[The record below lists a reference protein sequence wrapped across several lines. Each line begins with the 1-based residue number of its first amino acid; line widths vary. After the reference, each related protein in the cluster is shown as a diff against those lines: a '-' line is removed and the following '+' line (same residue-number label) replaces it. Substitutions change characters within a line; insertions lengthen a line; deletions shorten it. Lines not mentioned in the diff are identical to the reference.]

1 LRRAQEP
8 VSLRVAYLLLAPV
21 AIVILLWAI
30 TPLVD
35 AYRRRA
41 LRRCLPGVCGV
52 LNSHGIDYWCD
63 FGSLLGYHRDGDV
76 IWGDKDADLCI
87 HASEKENVMRLEV
100 AFGEAGYWLTDK
112 GGDAKKLVRVYD
124 RRTNYYVDIYPF
136 DREGE
141 MLRSVLSA
149 GDDVPAR
156 LVARRVEAP
165 FLGGTI
171 RVPEDVEALVAY
183 RYGPD
188 YRTPRRGDK
197 GRSRKYNLLRSWYED
212 MEANVLDL
220 GSFIGL
226 RRPPAQ
232 P

>member
-1 LRRAQEP
+1 ML
-8 VSLRVAYLLLAPV
+8 VAYVLLAPV
-21 AIVILLWAI
+21 VLLAFLWAI

-41 LRRCLPGVCGV
+41 LRRCLPDVCRV
-52 LNSHGIDYWCD
+52 LNAHGIDYWCD

-87 HASEKENVMRLEV
+87 LASEKEKVLPLAA
-100 AFGEAGYWLTDK
+100 AFAAAGYWLTDK
-112 GGDAKKLVRVYD
+112 GGDARKLLRVHD
-124 RRTNYYVDIYPF
+124 RRTGYYVDIYPYAT
-136 DREGE
+136 DGE

-156 LVARRVEAP
+156 LVAPRVEVP

-171 RVPEDVEALVAY
+171 RVPRDVEALVSY

-188 YRTPRRGDK
+188 YRTRRRGDK
-197 GRSRKYNLLRSWYED
+197 GISRKYTRVRSWYED
-212 MEANVLDL
+212 VEANVLAF
-220 GSFIGL
+220 GWFCTWAV
-226 RRPPAQ
+226 RRAAERRSRVQ

>member
-1 LRRAQEP
+1 
-8 VSLRVAYLLLAPV
+8 VTYLLWAPV
-21 AIVILLWAI
+21 TLFAVVAVLYAI

-52 LNSHGIDYWCD
+52 LNAHGVDYWCD
-63 FGSLLGYHRDGDV
+63 FGSLLGYHRDRDI
-76 IWGDKDADLCI
+76 IWGDKDADVCI
-87 HASEKENVMRLEV
+87 HVSEKEKVLGLAA
-100 AFGEAGYWLTDK
+100 AFETAGYWFTDK
-112 GGDAKKLVRVYD
+112 GGDAKKLLRVYD

-136 DREGE
+136 DPDGE

-156 LVARRVEAP
+156 LVAPRVDVP

-171 RVPEDVEALVAY
+171 RVPQDVEALIVY

-188 YRTPRRGDK
+188 YRRPRRGDK
-197 GRSRKYNLLRSWYED
+197 GRSRKYTRLRSWYED
-212 MEANVLDL
+212 IEANVLDL
-220 GSFIGL
+220 GSFFGL
-226 RRPPAQ
+226 RRPPAPPQ
-232 P
+232 R